1 MDSRLP
7 TNTAIDNN
15 FENEFGEIS
24 SRVRKV
30 FEGLIP
36 EDCEMAAMV
45 VRETPPES
53 DELLEIEEPI
63 WNPHTSEILETGD
76 ESELMQALEE
86 LYLAFP
92 QHIGP
97 RRPAKS
103 CWSHSRA
110 ASEASGPCLDIRRR
124 AKVVE
129 MCPSNMLWL
138 QIRSCQLKTL
148 HSCAPIRL
156 QSNQILDMNT

>member
-15 FENEFGEIS
+15 FEKEFGEIS

-36 EDCEMAAMV
+36 EDWEMAAMV

-92 QHIGP
+92 PTH
-97 RRPAKS
+97 RP
-103 CWSHSRA
+103 W
-110 ASEASGPCLDIRRR
+110 EACEVLLEPLPSGKRMFRTR
-124 AKVVE
+124 FV
-129 MCPSNMLWL
+129 MS
-138 QIRSCQLKTL
+138 
-148 HSCAPIRL
+148 
-156 QSNQILDMNT
+156 